1 MQEESKEE
9 YLARH
14 RKSLGI
20 VEEEE
25 EEAQLTT
32 NFTTK
37 IKGWFYLI
45 LLLVFIWIIYQM
57 FGMMKS
63 N

>member
-1 MQEESKEE
+1 MQEESKEDF
-9 YLARH
+9 LARH

-20 VEEEE
+20 IEEEE
-25 EEAQLTT
+25 PADQPGRMAGLR
-32 NFTTK
+32 K
-37 IKGWFYLI
+37 WMYLI
-45 LLLVFIWIIYQM
+45 LLLTFIWMIYQM